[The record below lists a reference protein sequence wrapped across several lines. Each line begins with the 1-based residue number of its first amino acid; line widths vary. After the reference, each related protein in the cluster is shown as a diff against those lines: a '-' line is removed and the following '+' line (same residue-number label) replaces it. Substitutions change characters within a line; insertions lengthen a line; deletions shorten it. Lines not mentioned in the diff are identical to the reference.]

1 MIKVGIDIGNS
12 KISSIVCD
20 IKTDGSKKILSFI
33 SNPTTYV
40 NKSMV
45 TNLVS
50 VKDEIHKT
58 ISEAAKESQT
68 DIKSVNLN
76 LPAIESSSI
85 FSESEINVSG
95 KMISDLHLKK
105 AVNQSDILETIEN
118 YEIIQKFISSYELD
132 NKFFSNSPIGTFGD
146 NLKLNFYKFAVKKNY
161 TNTLS
166 SLFKSLNIHIENYVP
181 TPLSSSL
188 ATLNSDDKLLG
199 AICIDLG
206 ASSTSIALF
215 ENEKLTFMDAINVG
229 GKNITNDIARGVS
242 TNIESAERLKTLY
255 GSVISSPSD
264 EYELIE
270 IPMSNEPSKFKQINR
285 STINSI
291 IKPRAEETLELI
303 WQKLKEYNF
312 HRKQIKNLILTGGGA
327 ILEGIAEYAQVI
339 FDSNVR
345 IGMPLSIK
353 GLDKKFINPQFSQTI
368 GTILFNKSDYEIEFL
383 RSEEKYKKNTVLSRF
398 SSWLDQY
405 I

>member
-118 YEIIQKFISSYELD
+118 YDVIQKFISSYELD

-166 SLFKSLNIHIENYVP
+166 SLFNSLNIHIENYVP

-215 ENEKLTFMDAINVG
+215 ENEKLIFMDAINVG

-312 HRKQIKNLILTGGGA
+312 HKKQIKNLILTGGGA

>member
-105 AVNQSDILETIEN
+105 AVNQSDILEPIEN

-166 SLFKSLNIHIENYVP
+166 SLFKSLNIHIENYIP

-188 ATLNSDDKLLG
+188 ATLTSDDKLLG

-215 ENEKLTFMDAINVG
+215 ENEKLIFMDAINVG
-229 GKNITNDIARGVS
+229 GKSITNDIARGVS
-242 TNIESAERLKTLY
+242 TNLESAERLKTLY

-303 WQKLKEYNF
+303 WQKLKEYNL
-312 HRKQIKNLILTGGGA
+312 HNKQIKNLILTGGGA
-327 ILEGIAEYAQVI
+327 ILEGIAEYAGVI

>member
-161 TNTLS
+161 TNTFS
-166 SLFKSLNIHIENYVP
+166 SLFKNLNIHIENYVP

-215 ENEKLTFMDAINVG
+215 ENEKLIFMDAINVG

-312 HRKQIKNLILTGGGA
+312 HRKKIKNLILTGGGA
-327 ILEGIAEYAQVI
+327 VLEGIVEYAQAI

-383 RSEEKYKKNTVLSRF
+383 RNEEKHKKDTVLSRF